1 MNDSR
6 TTPGIPDPPLPFTGG
21 RIPRDEAER
30 RQVEWRVMA
39 QYFVA
44 PALSFAAVA
53 AGISLGWPRLAATG
67 VLGLGLSILANGLL
81 AVRER
86 RLLFIRGGTLT
97 RREYRYFIY
106 EGLAAVPYGL
116 AITIAGTLLAV
127 PAVLFLAGVE
137 PEAMRAA
144 VLARPHLLLIPGGSG
159 LLLHGLGFC
168 IGFGREAQSPRDRV
182 AIALLHLP
190 ALLGGLILVALG
202 GALLAIGL
210 TEWLAPAVFR
220 ARFESLF
227 GNPWPFS

>member
-1 MNDSR
+1 MNDTR

-44 PALSFAAVA
+44 PALSFATVA
-53 AGISLGWPRLAATG
+53 AGISLGWPLLAATG

-86 RLLFIRGGTLT
+86 RLLFIRGGTLAL
-97 RREYRYFIY
+97 REYRYLIY
-106 EGLAAVPYGL
+106 EGLAAMPYGL
-116 AITIAGTLLAV
+116 AIAIAGALLAV

-137 PEAMRAA
+137 AEAMRAA

-159 LLLHGLGFC
+159 LLLQGLGFC
-168 IGFGREAQSPRDRV
+168 IGFGREAQSPRDRI

-190 ALLGGLILVALG
+190 AQLGGLILVALG

-210 TEWLAPAVFR
+210 TEWLAPAVFH
-220 ARFESLF
+220 ARFESFF
-227 GNPWPFS
+227 GNPWPFR